1 MSHEKIF
8 LMPPIKARAAYTSCG
23 HSFLTYNAFYPY
35 TSLTRKRVLT
45 KQMKRIFVLLLFS
58 VVFCNSLHAF
68 SLSVGSNHVK
78 ISQTTT
84 VTVGDISGSPT
95 DYHWSSNIGTITG
108 SGSSVTFNAP
118 ATKGKA
124 TISVTVKN
132 GATTLW
138 SGTAQVLVYK
148 SIIIIKTDDYYYCK
162 WNTPSYI
169 YPNYKAYI
177 DYMVGA
183 HVKTSVGLN
192 AGSALSST
200 VDVTGAFADVTK
212 AYLNTGY
219 VEIYNHSYS
228 HDCQTTKSLA
238 TLNTELQNCEDLA
251 FSKLG
256 IHLRGF
262 GPPGACVP
270 GVNADLVTAL
280 NNLTELKYA
289 FQVNGYGTFNGFLF
303 TDADNRINCES
314 RSFVISLSQLQ
325 SEYTSKKDRPVNYI
339 QIHPVWWG
347 TSPGTPDY
355 ATNMA
360 VWQQIIAYLKADGAT
375 IILPYDYVRMVNEPA
390 FVPDE
395 DTGGSSPTDTTPP
408 Q

>member
-1 MSHEKIF
+1 
-8 LMPPIKARAAYTSCG
+8 
-23 HSFLTYNAFYPY
+23 
-35 TSLTRKRVLT
+35 
-45 KQMKRIFVLLLFS
+45 MKRIFVLLLFS
-58 VVFCNSLHAF
+58 VVFCNSLYAF

-78 ISQTTT
+78 INQTTM
-84 VTVGDISGSPT
+84 VTVGDISVSPT
-95 DYHWSSNIGTITG
+95 DYQWSSNIGTITG
-108 SGSSVTFNAP
+108 SGASVTFNAP

-132 GATTLW
+132 GATNLW

-148 SIIIIKTDDYYYCK
+148 SIIIIKTDDYYYCA
-162 WNTPSYI
+162 WNPPSYI

-177 DYMVGA
+177 DYMVSA

-192 AGSALSST
+192 AGIALSSK
-200 VDVTGAFADVTK
+200 VDVAGAFADATK
-212 AYLNTGY
+212 AYLKTGY

-228 HDCQTTKSLA
+228 HDCQTMKSLA
-238 TLNTELQNCEDLA
+238 TLNTELQNCENLA

-270 GVNADLVTAL
+270 GVSADLVTAL

-339 QIHPVWWG
+339 QIHPAWWG
-347 TSPGTPDY
+347 TSPGTADY

-360 VWQQIIAYLKADGAT
+360 EWQQIIAYLKTDGAT
-375 IILPYDYVRMVNEPA
+375 IILPYDYVRMLNEPV

-395 DTGGSSPTDTTPP
+395 GPGGNSL
-408 Q
+408 